1 MQKKWNIQF
10 PMRYGLVEEKQRDKR
25 TITNKQFIIIV
36 FAKDKT
42 FLWPFIWFFS
52 ARFIKMMNLSALTWS
67 TIILSKF
74 TAYIHR
80 CRNKRFTL
88 TYDFPVENK
97 IFSSEKQHRKY
108 FLYWTMIWK
117 SPLSVYAF
125 LIENSQSNFFP
136 ILF

>member
-1 MQKKWNIQF
+1 MQKSEISSFRWDTDWSRKKNVIKEPSLINNLSSSF
-10 PMRYGLVEEKQRDKR
+10 LPR
-25 TITNKQFIIIV
+25 TKH
-36 FAKDKT
+36 
-42 FLWPFIWFFS
+42 FLWPISWFFS
-52 ARFIKMMNLSALTWS
+52 ARFIKMMNLWTLTWS

-74 TAYIHR
+74 TAYIHL

-125 LIENSQSNFFP
+125 LIENSQSNFFR